1 MSAAHTR
8 PAVDG
13 GKLTKLV
20 LAALPLLFFAAP
32 ITACTESES
41 APPEGVNEG
50 KRARDFTLANLAGID
65 VSLSDFQG
73 QVVLVN
79 FWATWCAPCRDEIPG
94 FEQVYRTY
102 TDDGFVVL
110 GVNLQESRDQVEP
123 FLDSMDVTYPILL
136 DQGGD
141 VTSEYRTLGL
151 PMSILV
157 TPEGVIHTR
166 HVGFLSDSILE
177 NYLQELLPGP

>member
-1 MSAAHTR
+1 MGATQTR
-8 PAVDG
+8 PAVGG
-13 GKLTKLV
+13 GKLTKLA
-20 LAALPLLFFAAP
+20 LAALLLLFAAP
-32 ITACTESES
+32 LTACTESES
-41 APPEGVNEG
+41 ALAEGVNQG
-50 KRARDFTLANLAGID
+50 KRARGFTLENLAGID

-79 FWATWCAPCRDEIPG
+79 FWATWCAPCRAEIPG
-94 FEQVYRTY
+94 FEQLYRTY
-102 TDDGFVVL
+102 KDDGFVVL
-110 GVNLQESRDQVEP
+110 GVNLQESRGQVEP
-123 FLDSMDVTYPILL
+123 FVDSMDVTYPILL

-141 VTSEYRTLGL
+141 VSSEYRTLGL

-177 NYLQELLPGP
+177 NYLQELLPVP

>member
-1 MSAAHTR
+1 MRAAHTR
-8 PAVDG
+8 PAAGG
-13 GKLTKLV
+13 GKLTKLA
-20 LAALPLLFFAAP
+20 LAALLLLFAALL
-32 ITACTESES
+32 TSCTGSES
-41 APPEGVNEG
+41 APPEGVSEG
-50 KRARDFTLANLAGID
+50 KRALDFTLANLASID

-79 FWATWCAPCRDEIPG
+79 FWATWCEPCRDEIPG
-94 FEQVYRTY
+94 FEQVYRAY
-102 TDDGFVVL
+102 KDDGFVVL

-123 FLDSMDVTYPILL
+123 FVDSMDVTYPILL

-141 VTSEYRTLGL
+141 VTSEYRPLGL

-166 HVGFLSDSILE
+166 HVGFLSDRFLE
-177 NYLQELLPGP
+177 KYLQELLPGR